1 MLIIVGTIHKPFFIV
16 LIENYLEDHQSQLIW
31 TSEISQTLDHQT
43 DSIHRLIWGPEHTY
57 KKRLPGLHLFRD
69 DAPNSQD
76 TGGSREFRDQEEWG
90 WGHPHEDRGV
100 GEEVWDV
107 DQSEGAGNRIW
118 SVKIKLIKNIKI
130 DRIIILM
137 KIILKIAFIY
147 LKFTIPRIV
156 KSQLEWE
163 NKINT

>member
-1 MLIIVGTIHKPFFIV
+1 
-16 LIENYLEDHQSQLIW
+16 
-31 TSEISQTLDHQT
+31 
-43 DSIHRLIWGPEHTY
+43 
-57 KKRLPGLHLFRD
+57 
-69 DAPNSQD
+69 
-76 TGGSREFRDQEEWG
+76 
-90 WGHPHEDRGV
+90 
-100 GEEVWDV
+100 V

-156 KSQLEWE
+156 KSQLE
-163 NKINT
+163 